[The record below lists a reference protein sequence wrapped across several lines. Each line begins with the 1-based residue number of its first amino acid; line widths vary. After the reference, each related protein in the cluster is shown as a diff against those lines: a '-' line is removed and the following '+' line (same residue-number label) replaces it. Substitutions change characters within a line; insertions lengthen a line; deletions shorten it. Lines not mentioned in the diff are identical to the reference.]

1 MTTSIIFG
9 TLAYIVPTFILA
21 YFWHLQLFKK
31 QYEIWD
37 YTSGNPSPLLGLTS
51 IIVQGIIISVLYAW
65 APIEHASLK
74 TAILFIGAIA
84 LFHWSIHV
92 VAAMAKNPKIR
103 NIKYLIVET
112 FYLIIQFGIYAILM
126 STIVY

>member
-1 MTTSIIFG
+1 MITYIIFG
-9 TLAYIVPTFILA
+9 TIAYIVPTFMLA

-37 YTSGNPSPLLGLTS
+37 YVSGNPSPLLGLAS
-51 IIVQGIIISVLYAW
+51 MIVQGIIISGLYVW
-65 APIEHASLK
+65 SPIEHASLK
-74 TAILFIGAIA
+74 TAILFIGTIA

-92 VAAMAKNPKIR
+92 IAAMAKNPKIR
-103 NIKYLIVET
+103 NIKYLFVET
-112 FYLIIQFGIYAILM
+112 FYLIIQFGIYAIVM